1 MKNLTIILTLV
12 LSVVFGTNV
21 YTQETVS
28 KDVLLNTLNS
38 VNSLKLSNLK
48 TEQLMD
54 YNKGYVDKIYDILE
68 SDKVEKDKKTALGT
82 LNNDAANDLIDLL
95 GKSDHKK
102 YVKLMEEQMKPL
114 TKKSKLLK
122 ELF

>member
-1 MKNLTIILTLV
+1 MKNLTIIFTLV

-82 LNNDAANDLIDLL
+82 LNNDAANDLVDLL

>member
-28 KDVLLNTLNS
+28 KDVLLNTMNS

-48 TEQLMD
+48 TEYIKITNLKNGKKLD
-54 YNKGYVDKIYDILE
+54 YTGYWRRKR
-68 SDKVEKDKKTALGT
+68 
-82 LNNDAANDLIDLL
+82 
-95 GKSDHKK
+95 H
-102 YVKLMEEQMKPL
+102 
-114 TKKSKLLK
+114 
-122 ELF
+122 